1 LPDQVAARAATQESA
16 TPTRALGCHTFASAS
31 SVRASKGSPPIVSKP
46 PAPIHQVPGA
56 PLTGLT
62 CGLAERNAADARA
75 SSRAITA
82 SSHASTSSAAHR
94 DFASGTDI
102 PVRTCAFAAAEVTAR
117 STGRFPCTSAIGSV
131 SQWGP
136 KWGPKWGDALRPDH
150 TAPIGNLGM
159 RTHATRH
166 FDVTVNFSQG
176 KNFHGLVWSALLDHD
191 GDAARG
197 LGWHV
202 IYFGERPSSGDGGA
216 RLARD
221 AQSERARELGG
232 FGVVTEY
239 EERGVGFACEA
250 GETDG
255 DGAREH
261 GCAVEDDE
269 GERAA
274 AQEDIGAPCAAG
286 GVVGSHDPKTFVVS
300 VRADVRPVA
309 RSERACGVDVRDRT
323 AVVNGAFGD
332 PADERGFSGAGEA
345 DEFGEAAAGEAVVG
359 ESGIECGDAGGEAG
373 CARARAGDDFGEV
386 LAEEG

>member
-1 LPDQVAARAATQESA
+1 
-16 TPTRALGCHTFASAS
+16 
-31 SVRASKGSPPIVSKP
+31 
-46 PAPIHQVPGA
+46 
-56 PLTGLT
+56 
-62 CGLAERNAADARA
+62 
-75 SSRAITA
+75 
-82 SSHASTSSAAHR
+82 
-94 DFASGTDI
+94 
-102 PVRTCAFAAAEVTAR
+102 
-117 STGRFPCTSAIGSV
+117 
-131 SQWGP
+131 
-136 KWGPKWGDALRPDH
+136 
-150 TAPIGNLGM
+150 M

-166 FDVTVNFSQG
+166 FDVTVYFSQR
-176 KNFHGLVWSALLDHD
+176 KNFHGLVRSALLDHD

-202 IYFGERPSSGDGGA
+202 IYFFGERPSSGDGGA

-261 GCAVEDDE
+261 RRTVEDDE
-269 GERAA
+269 REHAA
-274 AQEDIGAPCAAG
+274 AEEDVGAPCAAG
-286 GVVGSHDPKTFVVS
+286 GVVGAHDPEPVLVS

-309 RSERACGVDVRDRT
+309 GGERAGGIDVRDRA
-323 AVVNGAFGD
+323 AVMNGALGD
-332 PADERGFSGAGEA
+332 LADERGFAGAGEA
-345 DEFGEAAAGEAVVG
+345 DEFCETAAGEAAVG
-359 ESGIECGDAGGEAG
+359 ECGIECGEAGGEAG